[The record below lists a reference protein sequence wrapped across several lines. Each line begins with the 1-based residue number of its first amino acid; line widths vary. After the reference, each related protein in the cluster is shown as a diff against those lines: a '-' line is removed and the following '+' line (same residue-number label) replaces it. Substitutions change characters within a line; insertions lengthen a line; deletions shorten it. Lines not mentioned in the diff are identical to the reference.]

1 MFQDTIP
8 RLSIDRTY
16 PSVNITD
23 FGQKLPHFVAL
34 TRLDRPIGIYLLLW
48 PMLWALWF
56 AAKGVPDLDVL
67 VIFVLGTTLT
77 RSAGCAI
84 NDYADRDFD
93 GHVERTRHRPLATGA
108 LSSKDA
114 LMAATVLMLIAF
126 ILVLFTNPLTISLS
140 FIAVVLAFAYPFA
153 KRHTYLPQV
162 VLGAAFGFAIP
173 MAYAAQINSLPA
185 QAWWLFATAMIWSV
199 AYDTLYAIADRPDD
213 LKIGLKSSAILFGR
227 FELLIVGAL
236 QLFVLI
242 ALAVI
247 GADAVRGLIYY
258 SGLLVASGFAIY
270 QLWICRHREPQKCVQ
285 AFLNNSWMGM
295 TIFIGLVLDYAV
307 NP

>member
-1 MFQDTIP
+1 
-8 RLSIDRTY
+8 
-16 PSVNITD
+16 
-23 FGQKLPHFVAL
+23 
-34 TRLDRPIGIYLLLW
+34 
-48 PMLWALWF
+48 MLWALWF